1 MFERHHEPVIAHHL
15 FLRRLATSAGIALL
29 VLLISLA
36 IGMLGY
42 HFIVGLGWVEAFEN
56 AAMILSGMGPVDEVP
71 NRAGKVFAGC
81 YALFSGVVFL
91 TTAAIFF
98 APLLHRLLHLFHR
111 HPPQRSD
118 PSADSPSRDKPQ
130 R

>member
-1 MFERHHEPVIAHHL
+1 MFERHHEPVIAHSL
-15 FLRRLATSAGIALL
+15 FLRRLVNTAAVALA
-29 VLLISLA
+29 VLLCSLT
-36 IGMLGY
+36 IGILGY

-71 NRAGKVFAGC
+71 NQAGRIFAGC

-98 APLLHRLLHLFHR
+98 APLVHRLLHLFHR
-111 HPPQRSD
+111 HPPD
-118 PSADSPSRDKPQ
+118 PLHSSAASPKRDKPQ
-130 R
+130 G

>member
-1 MFERHHEPVIAHHL
+1 MFERHHEPVIPPRH
-15 FLRRLATSAGIALL
+15 FLRRLAISAAVTLT
-29 VLLISLA
+29 VLLGSLA
-36 IGMLGY
+36 IGVLGY
-42 HFIVGLGWVEAFEN
+42 HFIVGLGWIDAFEN

-71 NRAGKVFAGC
+71 NRAGKIFAGC

-111 HPPQRSD
+111 HPPHSSES
-118 PSADSPSRDKPQ
+118 SADSPSRDKPQ